1 MDVFYNKIK
10 KICDRNEKVAM
21 FIDMDGTI
29 VEYVVY
35 KEGEIS
41 TNTKGKFLEGNPMD
55 VVINNLQKISNIN
68 NIDLYILSLARSYI
82 IVDEKKQWLK
92 KYANFIDERNWIIIN
107 KEAGEY
113 NKENRDYI
121 KSIRIKEKLNNYSCA
136 ILLDDDHKILKK
148 TQEELK
154 DRGYVFH
161 LSSAII

>member
-1 MDVFYNKIK
+1 MDIFYNKIK
-10 KICDRNEKVAM
+10 EICSKNEKVAM

-29 VEYVVY
+29 VEYTVY
-35 KEGEIS
+35 REGELS
-41 TNTKGKFLEGNPMD
+41 TSTKGKFLNGEPIE
-55 VVINNLQKISNIN
+55 VVINNLKRIN
-68 NIDLYILSLARSYI
+68 EIQNIDLYILTLSKSYI

-92 KYANFIDERNWIIIN
+92 KHVDFIDEKNWIIIN

-121 KSIRIKEKLNNYSCA
+121 KSIKMQEKLKDYNCL
-136 ILLDDDHKILKK
+136 ILLDDDHKILKQ
-148 TQEELK
+148 TQEDLG